1 MRSFIWTAISDLLLL
16 TDRSIDYAS
25 SVWELRSLR
34 EFRIRAKEIEK
45 DLERAKAKK
54 GASAEY
60 IEESLRTAVRK
71 GRGHAPFLNAWWGHL
86 FKNQGHCQP

>member
-1 MRSFIWTAISDLLLL
+1 MRSFIWAAISDLLLL
-16 TDRSIDYAS
+16 KDRSIDYAS
-25 SVWELRSLR
+25 SVWELRLLR
-34 EFRIRAKEIEK
+34 EFGIRAKEIEK

-71 GRGHAPFLNAWWGHL
+71 EEDMRLS
-86 FKNQGHCQP
+86 